1 MIFSKTVYFLITLH
15 SINYERDTIMK
26 KLYKISFIIV
36 LVLGMFVAG
45 FTKISAYTVAN
56 VEPLD
61 FFDINYRRVDH

>member
-1 MIFSKTVYFLITLH
+1 
-15 SINYERDTIMK
+15 MK

-36 LVLGMFVAG
+36 LVLGRFVAG

>member
-1 MIFSKTVYFLITLH
+1 
-15 SINYERDTIMK
+15 MK

-45 FTKISAYTVAN
+45 FTKITAYTVAN